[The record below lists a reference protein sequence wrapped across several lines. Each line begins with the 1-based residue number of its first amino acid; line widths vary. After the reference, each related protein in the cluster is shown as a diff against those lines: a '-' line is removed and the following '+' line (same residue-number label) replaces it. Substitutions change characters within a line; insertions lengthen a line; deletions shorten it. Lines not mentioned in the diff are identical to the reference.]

1 MVFILT
7 LPSERS
13 KLECIHRFS
22 PEPAKPKMERTM
34 AHKTITDHLA
44 QYAAYHRN
52 KKNIL
57 THLVGIPMIVLALL
71 TLLSRPDFVFSGL
84 HISPANIVVV
94 IAVVFYVRLDIP
106 LGLLMAVLLSVC
118 LHFGRAIAQYSTA
131 EWLVW
136 GIGLFVIGWIF
147 QFIGHYFEGRKP
159 AFVDDIM
166 GLAIGPLFVVAE
178 VVFMLGLRKP
188 LKQEIDRRCA

>member
-1 MVFILT
+1 
-7 LPSERS
+7 
-13 KLECIHRFS
+13 
-22 PEPAKPKMERTM
+22 M

-52 KKNIL
+52 FKNIL
-57 THLVGIPMIVLALL
+57 THLVGIPMIVLALI
-71 TLLSRPDFVFSGL
+71 TLLSRPDFVISGL
-84 HISPANIVVV
+84 SISPANILV
-94 IAVVFYVRLDIP
+94 IVAVIFYVRLDIP
-106 LGLLMAVLLSVC
+106 LGLLMALLLWIC
-118 LHFGRAIAQYSTA
+118 LNVGSAIAQLSTG
-131 EWLVW
+131 EWLMW
-136 GIGLFVIGWIF
+136 GIGLFVVGWVF

-188 LKQEIDRRCA
+188 LKQEIDRRCS